1 MYSRRYGGRIQETGT
16 QLGCWMKRQRTGVRF
31 SDEDTVFVIPPRCA
45 DAPAEEEEEEEG
57 GQDEEEEE
65 EEDEDEEN
73 EEDRVVERIV
83 KKGRPRG
90 KQPPKVAPQVAIR
103 VPDTGA
109 VVMVELGSE
118 GLPKMLAMNLRHA
131 VPSCFALA
139 RYMRDHPWFQVNN
152 MPTGNVLLHSRGI
165 GALCGRRS
173 DIARGHLPFTAFYRG
188 FRSPLV
194 RKGRAWGGPTISTF
208 MTTDM
213 KDVSNNGGPNAT
225 EHIANAWRH
234 ALFASATNSPFVYP
248 CRIAGRDTSVSM
260 VLPYCVDTD
269 ALVAAFPARWAR
281 NKNTFAG
288 AIGTP
293 SDWNMNGKVIVFPT
307 GTVLYS
313 MNAGNY
319 VHNQLALRVIAELTP
334 FFVGLNVDALTSRI
348 TNQQTAFIIPND
360 TPPVLTD
367 DGSDALARLYA
378 RPAPPLPVYGDN
390 RLAMYAPRPD
400 HPITRLPIP
409 REATHSTVS
418 AFVDAME
425 ATLHTMAAAEAGPA
439 AAPVGKRA
447 RGRGREP
454 ATGSTSGASLPRND
468 APVVAWVPLS
478 DGVTDPR
485 QQPRCIA
492 FASRRVAR
500 TKRARTLATAFL
512 VRTQARFLQV

>member
-1 MYSRRYGGRIQETGT
+1 MVAVVYTRERST
-16 QLGCWMKRQRTGVRF
+16 QLVYHMKRQRVGVRF
-31 SDEDTVFVIPPRCA
+31 SDTDTVFVIPGRG
-45 DAPAEEEEEEEG
+45 EEG
-57 GQDEEEEE
+57 CVEDGDGATMS
-65 EEDEDEEN
+65 EDEDDDDDDDDSGGICMTV
-73 EEDRVVERIV
+73 DRVV

-90 KQPPKVAPQVAIR
+90 KQPPKVAPQVA
-103 VPDTGA
+103 VQLPDQGNA

-118 GLPKMLAMNLRHA
+118 GLPKMLTMNLRHA
-131 VPSCFALA
+131 VPSCFVIADFML
-139 RYMRDHPWFQVNN
+139 RHPWFQINN
-152 MPTGNVLLHSRGI
+152 KPTGSVCRHVRGL

-248 CRIAGRDTSVSM
+248 CRIAERDPSVSM
-260 VLPYCVDTD
+260 VLPCCVDTD

-319 VHNQLALRVIAELTP
+319 VHNQLALRVIAELMP
-334 FFVGLNVDALTSRI
+334 FFVGLNVDALTNRI

-360 TPPVLTD
+360 TPPVLND
-367 DGSDALARLYA
+367 DGSDALARLYTPPS
-378 RPAPPLPVYGDN
+378 RPLAVYGDN

-400 HPITRLPIP
+400 QPITRLPVP
-409 REATHSTVS
+409 REATHPTVA

-425 ATLHTMAAAEAGPA
+425 DTLRAMAAAEAGPA
-439 AAPVGKRA
+439 AHPAGRK
-447 RGRGREP
+447 GRGARSAREP
-454 ATGSTSGASLPRND
+454 TTGSTSGNSLPRNET
-468 APVVAWVPLS
+468 PVVAWVPLPEGPADS
-478 DGVTDPR
+478 R
-485 QQPRCIA
+485 QQSLHIA
-492 FASRRVAR
+492 FAGRRTPK
-500 TKRARTLATAFL
+500 TKRARMLATAFV